1 MDIDVPTQPS
11 FTQQILEQIEEHRN
25 SSGGFRNP
33 SELKESE
40 LLLLLRTVLSTL
52 SLLPGDPGACWS
64 HLSNPDNFFLVLDLQ
79 LAYAA
84 NNFSLVEN
92 HASFKCFRGENVD
105 VPMAT
110 VPMKKSDSSGSQD
123 LKDAFKETYIGDLP
137 KLFKEILDEYGESV
151 FGFEASERPYNK
163 SVPIIQSSGM
173 GKSRLA
179 GETGKLVFT
188 IPINL
193 REFLPSSVATYPP
206 ADNIMRAYF
215 GLPESDSDEL
225 LQVRYAILLKSL
237 FDLVAPL
244 AEQISKR
251 YTTEGGA
258 KLWAEYLEE
267 DQTLETVGPRRELLY
282 RTVVENALDMS
293 AQVKTKQVILSQE
306 ITDRITTLDVSEKV
320 KTYFS
325 SLSTSCSRFCE
336 AVRPTLERQKQVGN
350 TAMVYF
356 DEAQSLTAFPSKPG
370 PLRRMS
376 PYHNLGKVLAELI
389 NQRVFFVFLSTNSNL
404 QQLAP
409 APYDHPSLRVA
420 KGSIVFPPFTELS
433 FDAFDELA
441 FEVLGRSTK
450 GPSLEDVCTT
460 RVISYF
466 GRPMWHVH
474 HQVWRE
480 QQQKQQKKKQ
490 QQQDPSESS
499 PVNDVITFAVDKII
513 AHGNPKKSA
522 ASNLACIGIRVGITF
537 NSGTWSSRQMEAN
550 HVESH
555 MRVIYA
561 IPAHREYMRTGSPSE
576 PILAE
581 AAARKLERCNGTI
594 LEAGPRILAENCQAG
609 YLVRRERGELCGRL
623 LLTIA
628 HDLVIKELPDSP
640 DHEPKY
646 HRPIPVLAFLR
657 ALFATSHHDIILDA
671 TPMRSSVPSKTRT
684 LGEAFKNAYISFS
697 HFEIARD
704 SKVLDASQLPYSLIR
719 GFAIQ
724 AKDKQDSIDAVIPI
738 HMGDVT
744 DPITPETTSAIS
756 LQFKNRENARHC
768 SVDRSITVP
777 DTSLPMI
784 SIVLELGE
792 EDPSPPLV
800 RVGGASDQDALNE
813 VNHYTLIARGHG
825 PETFN
830 AVTATSKPFYD
841 VILGTKDIL
850 DDFPRADK
858 KGLTKYLKNTM
869 LLRHDRTAARLATL
883 QSRETI
889 LAGI

>member
-11 FTQQILEQIEEHRN
+11 FTEQILEQIEEHRK
-25 SSGGFRNP
+25 SSGGFQDP
-33 SELKESE
+33 SELKESD
-40 LLLLLRTVLSTL
+40 LLLLLHTVLSTL
-52 SLLPGDPGACWS
+52 SLSPRDSDACWS
-64 HLSNPDNFFLVLDLQ
+64 HLSKPDHFFLILDLQ
-79 LAYAA
+79 LAYIS

-92 HASFKCFRGENVD
+92 HPSFKRFRGDDVD
-105 VPMAT
+105 AAMAT
-110 VPMKKSDSSGSQD
+110 IPSVPMKISDSSGPQD
-123 LKDAFKETYIGDLP
+123 LKDAFEETYISDLP
-137 KLFKEILDEYGESV
+137 KLLKEILDEYGESV

-163 SVPIIQSSGM
+163 SVPVIQSSGM

-215 GLPESDSDEL
+215 GLAESDSDEL

-244 AEQISKR
+244 AKQISKR

-282 RTVVENALDMS
+282 RTVVEKATDTLTR
-293 AQVKTKQVILSQE
+293 VKTKQVILAQE
-306 ITDRITTLDVSEKV
+306 TTKILTILDASEKV

-356 DEAQSLTAFPSKPG
+356 DEAQRLTAFPSEPG

-389 NQRVFFVFLSTNSNL
+389 DQRVFFIFISTSSNL

-409 APYDHPSLRVA
+409 APYDHPSLRVS
-420 KGSIVFPPFTELS
+420 KGSIVFPPFTELP
-433 FDAFDELA
+433 FDVFDELA
-441 FEVLGRSTK
+441 FETLARSKK
-450 GPSLEDVCTT
+450 GPSLENVCTT
-460 RVISYF
+460 RVISHF

-474 HQVWRE
+474 YQVWQD
-480 QQQKQQKKKQ
+480 QQRRQG
-490 QQQDPSESS
+490 PSESS
-499 PVNDVITFAVDKII
+499 PLNDIITFAVDKIS

-537 NSGTWSSRQMEAN
+537 SSETWSSRQMEAN

-581 AAARKLERCNGTI
+581 AAARKLERCGGTI
-594 LEAGPRILAENCQAG
+594 LEAGPRILAENCHAG
-609 YLVRRERGELCGRL
+609 YLARRERGELCGRL

-628 HDLVIKELPDSP
+628 HDLVIKELPDLP
-640 DHEPKY
+640 DHEPRY

-657 ALFATSHHDIILDA
+657 ALFATSHHDIILNA
-671 TPMRSSVPSKTRT
+671 TPMRSDVSSQAQT
-684 LGEAFKNAYISFS
+684 LEEAFNNAYISFS
-697 HFEIARD
+697 HFEIAQD
-704 SKVLDASQLPYSLIR
+704 SEVLDASQLPYSLIR

-724 AKDKQDSIDAVIPI
+724 AKDNQDSIDAVIPI
-738 HMGDVT
+738 HMGNVT
-744 DPITPETTSAIS
+744 DPITPETTSAIN
-756 LQFKNRENARHC
+756 LQFKNRKNARYC

-784 SIVLELGE
+784 SIVFELGE
-792 EDPSPPLV
+792 KDPSPPLV
-800 RVGGASDQDALNE
+800 RISGASDQDALNE

-850 DDFPRADK
+850 DDFPRAHK